1 MNPQFPLYIVSK
13 GRWSDENRRTSQALE
28 SMRVPH
34 NIVVEE
40 KEYDLYRAAVG
51 PLVRILIL
59 PDNYKPDY
67 ELCDDLGL
75 TKSTG
80 PGPARNFV
88 WDHSVSE
95 GHAWHWVMDDNINNF
110 LRLTHNLKIKAGDG
124 TIFRAMEDFCLRY
137 ENITMAGPNYRSFA
151 SQNSEMPP
159 FITNTRIYSCNLIKN
174 DAKWISGPRAG
185 QPFRWRG
192 RYNEDTIIS
201 LDMLTQGFC
210 TVQFN
215 AFLQDKL
222 RTQILGGGN
231 TAEFYSGEGTAP
243 KSRMLKEVYPEYT
256 DLVWKFQREH
266 HHVNYLPFKDTAL
279 RFKPG
284 IVIPDGD
291 PYRMRLRRAIETE
304 NGPTKYVEE
313 NINHISPSAE

>member
-13 GRWSDENRRTSQALE
+13 GRWSDESRKTSQALE
-28 SMRVPH
+28 MMRVPH
-34 NIVVEE
+34 NIVLEQ
-40 KEYDLYRAAVG
+40 KEYDLYKAAVG
-51 PLVRILIL
+51 PLVRILVL

-80 PGPARNFV
+80 PGPARNFA
-88 WDHSVSE
+88 WDHSIKT
-95 GHAWHWVMDDNINNF
+95 GADWHWVADDNINNF
-110 LRLTHNLKIKAGDG
+110 LRLTNNLKIKVCDG
-124 TIFRAMEDFCLRY
+124 SCFRVMEDFCLRY
-137 ENITMAGPNYRSFA
+137 ENVTMAGPNYRSFA
-151 SQNSEMPP
+151 SQNSAMPP

-174 DAKWISGPRAG
+174 DSRWVSGPRAG
-185 QPFRWRG
+185 ELFRWRG

-222 RTQILGGGN
+222 RTQVLGGGN

-256 DLVWKFQREH
+256 ELVWKFGREH
-266 HHVNYLPFKDTAL
+266 HHVNYLPFKSTPLKYKSDV
-279 RFKPG
+279 
-284 IVIPDGD
+284 VIPNGD
-291 PYRMRLRRAIETE
+291 PYRMNLKRMIETE
-304 NGPTKYVEE
+304 GGTETYSDADIT
-313 NINHISPSAE
+313 NIFDR